1 MPTSLF
7 LNPLRR
13 LATAALVA
21 LVLVSLAVRPASAV
35 PIEWVTVGDPG
46 NVPATITAP
55 AVGPV
60 GGVADEF
67 RIMKYEWTNS
77 LYVDF
82 LNAVD
87 PDGTNPNGVYNA
99 NMRTN
104 ARGGITNTGTTN
116 GSRYA
121 SKANMADKPV
131 VYASWLNAA
140 RVANWM
146 HNGAQTYG
154 SSDASATAPQNTGAY
169 TLGTG
174 TSASTSPPRN
184 AGAQYFL
191 PSQDQWYKA
200 AYYKGGGTNAG
211 YWLYATQSDTAPT
224 AVNATAVGSGSSG
237 GASPVTSGNFANYL
251 SAATWGGRAAATTV
265 GTNGG
270 PSAYGTFDMSGN
282 VSEWNDWYYEFYAVG
297 DRGFRGGD
305 WLSDS
310 SFTSSSYWT
319 AYDSAYATNYLGFRL
334 ASLIAVPEPSTCA
347 MALAGLACGGFS
359 IWRRRRTR
367 A

>member
-1 MPTSLF
+1 VPASLF

-21 LVLVSLAVRPASAV
+21 LVTSLAARPASAV
-35 PIEWVTVGDPG
+35 TIDWVTVGDPG
-46 NVPATITAP
+46 NAP
-55 AVGPV
+55 GTLTFPLAGQPV
-60 GGVADEF
+60 GAVAEEF

-99 NMRTN
+99 NMGSN
-104 ARGGITNTGTTN
+104 VRGGITNTGTTN

-121 SKANMADKPV
+121 FKANMSDKPV
-131 VYASWLNAA
+131 VYLNWLNAA

-154 SSDASATAPQNTGAY
+154 SSDASASAPQNTGAY

-174 TSASTSPPRN
+174 TTNATSPARN
-184 AGAQYFL
+184 ADARYFL

-200 AYYKGGGTNAG
+200 AYYKGSGTNAG

-224 AVNATAVGSGSSG
+224 VVNATTVGTGSSG
-237 GASPVTSGNFANYL
+237 GVSPVTSGNFANYTT
-251 SAATWGGRAAATTV
+251 ATVWGGRNQATTV

-282 VSEWNDWYYEFYAVG
+282 VYEWNDFFYNG
-297 DRGFRGGD
+297 LDRGFRGGTWGGNSTD
-305 WLSDS
+305 ISAN
-310 SFTSSSYWT
+310 FWT
-319 AYDSAYATNYLGFRL
+319 AYPVTYASNDKGFRL
-334 ASLIAVPEPSTCA
+334 ASLVAVPEPSTWG
-347 MALAGLACGGFS
+347 MGLAGLTFGGWQM
-359 IWRRRRTR
+359 WRRRKR